1 MVSKFNSSLKLIV
14 MVGLPGVGKS
24 TVINLVVK
32 KLKEKGYN
40 VEVINF
46 GDFMLKFMV
55 SKGYVK
61 SRDEI
66 RKLPLTIQQEA
77 QTKSAKEI
85 RRRFE
90 ELSSKSEGIFIGI
103 VDTHALIKTET
114 GLWPGLPKH
123 VIEELRPH
131 AIIVIEASPKEIVSR
146 QLRDKTRYRAD
157 YAREE
162 LITELLNLN
171 RVFAISSAVLV
182 GASVATVMN
191 KEGKAEEA
199 AEEVVNII
207 ERI

>member
-1 MVSKFNSSLKLIV
+1 

-24 TVINLVVK
+24 TVINLAVR
-32 KLKEKGYN
+32 KLKEKGCN

-77 QTKSAKEI
+77 QARSAKEI

-90 ELSSKSEGIFIGI
+90 ELSSKSEGAFIGI

-162 LITELLNLN
+162 LVTELLSLN

-182 GASVATVMN
+182 GASVAIVMN
-191 KEGKAEEA
+191 REGKAEEA

>member
-1 MVSKFNSSLKLIV
+1 MTSEPNTNLKLIV

-24 TVINLVVK
+24 TVIDLAVK

-77 QTKSAKEI
+77 QARSAKEI
-85 RRRFE
+85 RKKFE
-90 ELSSKSEGIFIGI
+90 ELSSKFKGVFVGI

-131 AIIVIEASPKEIVSR
+131 AIIIIEASPKEIVSR
-146 QLRDKTRYRAD
+146 QLRDRTRYRAD

-162 LITELLNLN
+162 LIAELLNLN

-191 KEGKAEEA
+191 REGKAEEA

-207 ERI
+207 EKI